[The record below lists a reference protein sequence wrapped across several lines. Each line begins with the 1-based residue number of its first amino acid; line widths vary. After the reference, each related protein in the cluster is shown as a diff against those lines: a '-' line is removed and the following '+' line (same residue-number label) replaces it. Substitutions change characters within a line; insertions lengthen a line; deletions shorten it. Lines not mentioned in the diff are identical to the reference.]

1 MPACSDITVNNHR
14 IKTQFILRLSEVLIM
29 TQYKICYK
37 SISTFSS
44 CLSPFFGRKH
54 SKKFQKEIMKKYYL
68 SDAGKMVDTRKFEG
82 YDWGLFP
89 FIP

>member
-1 MPACSDITVNNHR
+1 MPACSDIAVNSYR
-14 IKTQFILRLSEVLIM
+14 IKIKLILRLSEVLIM

-54 SKKFQKEIMKKYYL
+54 AKKFQKEIMRKYYL